1 MKMNKL
7 ALACGVAMLGLSS
20 VAAADVS
27 MNIGATSNYI
37 WRGLTQTNND
47 SAISGG
53 LDYTHASGFYLGTW
67 ASTANWAPGM
77 TYELDLYGGFSGEYK
92 GFGYDASILRYSY
105 DQDVNA
111 DFTEFG
117 LSGSWQFLSAGLNY
131 TFSADNS
138 DQEGDMYYYAGV
150 SFDLPQ
156 DFSIGGT
163 VGHYNFDDS
172 SLEDYSHYQV
182 DLTKSA
188 GDFGDV
194 TLTLSDTNLKDTAPS
209 AGGDSD
215 PRFLVSWSKTF

>member
-53 LDYTHASGFYLGTW
+53 VDYTHASGLYAGAW
-67 ASTANWAPGM
+67 ASNASWAPGM
-77 TYELDLYGGFSGEYK
+77 TYELDLYGGYSGEYQ
-92 GFGYDASILRYSY
+92 GFGYDAGVLYYSY
-105 DQDVNA
+105 DKDVDS
-111 DFTEFG
+111 DFSELA
-117 LSGSWQFLSAGLNY
+117 LSGSWNFLSAGLNY

-138 DQEGDMYYYAGV
+138 DQEGDMYYFAKV

-156 DFSIGGT
+156 DYSIGGT
-163 VGHYNFDDS
+163 VGHYNFDAS
-172 SLEDYSHYQV
+172 GTEDYTHYQI

-194 TLTLSDTNLKDTAPS
+194 TLTLSDTDLKDTLPS